1 MNKRVKKLIEIIEIC
16 TKEIE
21 ESYNKEL
28 FIMDFW
34 TGEVLDA
41 TEELKMILNQDILG
55 EEPK

>member
-21 ESYNKEL
+21 ENYNKEL

-41 TEELKMILNQDILG
+41 ANELKMILNQDTLDD
-55 EEPK
+55 